1 MRCRGKEYG
10 IITAATWL
18 KQVWEPNWEKYISAR
33 AEVDQSEC
41 QPLTYFNKISL
52 MPSDLFNI
60 ILSLMHVQNILDWF
74 LSKLLMSV
82 MMCFGFYKQF
92 YKQGLSAP

>member
-1 MRCRGKEYG
+1 
-10 IITAATWL
+10 
-18 KQVWEPNWEKYISAR
+18 
-33 AEVDQSEC
+33 
-41 QPLTYFNKISL
+41 

-60 ILSLMHVQNILDWF
+60 ILSLMHMQNILDWF